1 MLFSVHDDSIDL
13 ENLIENRCGR
23 VYSFIERI
31 RKQIFGSS
39 KYELVSIYPE
49 KKNLSIDNYSDSIYL
64 NFDLRLKGLVFYFR
78 YKNTEY
84 VEFCSYNQLSFQ
96 TSDNVFTLQTDKYHY
111 KFQIINLKSHYN
123 FLKKLYEHKTS
134 KN

>member
-1 MLFSVHDDSIDL
+1 MLFSVNDDSIDL

-49 KKNLSIDNYSDSIYL
+49 KKNLSLDNFSDSIYL

-84 VEFCSYNQLSFQ
+84 VEFCPFHFLTFQSNDSSFI
-96 TSDNVFTLQTDKYHY
+96 LQTDIYT
-111 KFQIINLKSHYN
+111 YN
-123 FLKKLYEHKTS
+123 FEIMNTKKHKAFILKLYDFTNK
-134 KN
+134 KI

>member
-1 MLFSVHDDSIDL
+1 MLFSVNDDSIDL
-13 ENLIENRCGR
+13 ENLIENCCGR
-23 VYSFIERI
+23 AYSFIERI
-31 RKQIFGSS
+31 KKQIFGSS
-39 KYELVSIYPE
+39 KYELISVYPE
-49 KKNLSIDNYSDSIYL
+49 KKSLSIDSYSDSIYL

-96 TSDNVFTLQTDKYHY
+96 TSDNVFTLQTDKCHY
-111 KFQIINLKSHYN
+111 KFQIIYLKSHYN
-123 FLKKLYEHKTS
+123 FLKNLYEHKIR